1 MSELFDI
8 NLKEE
13 DKKLREE
20 WKSTKEIFDGRIL
33 HVIDDTVICPNGNE
47 ASRELIRHVGAVC
60 VVPITDDGKVIV
72 ERQFRYPIDKVITEI
87 PAGKLDSK
95 SEDPLLAAK
104 RELREETGY
113 TAEEW
118 ISLGGFYPAPAYSDE
133 LIHIYIAK
141 KLKKGRTLT
150 LKARAVPQSKK
161 LKVRQ
166 HVGIRYESSNKK
178 IATVSKQ
185 GKIKARKKGACYV
198 YAYAQNGVFK
208 KIKVVVK

>member
-1 MSELFDI
+1 MSKLFDI

-118 ISLGGFYPAPAYSDE
+118 ISLGAFYPAPAYSDE

-141 KLKKGRTLT
+141 KLKKGERDLDEDEFLDVYAVPFDELVEGIMRGDITDCKT
-150 LKARAVPQSKK
+150 QMAILKAEHK
-161 LKVRQ
+161 LR
-166 HVGIRYESSNKK
+166 ECN
-178 IATVSKQ
+178 
-185 GKIKARKKGACYV
+185 
-198 YAYAQNGVFK
+198 
-208 KIKVVVK
+208 